1 MRNVQKKSSA
11 SKAVKAAE
19 SKEAAVEKT
28 AAKVVEKPALAKAEK
43 AAENVKKAAEETK
56 TAVASAVKKAAEETK
71 AAAETAVKKAEKKT
85 AAVKKA
91 AEKAAAPEESVSVQY
106 AGKDILVSD
115 LMGQAKKDWTEK
127 FGRKAAELKKVSLY
141 VNTDDNTAYYV
152 LNDDVKGQIAL

>member
-1 MRNVQKKSSA
+1 MGS
-11 SKAVKAAE
+11 
-19 SKEAAVEKT
+19 
-28 AAKVVEKPALAKAEK
+28 P
-43 AAENVKKAAEETK
+43 EE
-56 TAVASAVKKAAEETK
+56 